1 MVNKKKIKEDEK
13 IERTIRALLKL
24 PENKRCINCN
34 LLGPQYVCTT
44 FLTFVCTTCSGI
56 HREFTHRVKSVSMAK
71 FSEEEVSALQA
82 AGNERAR
89 QIYFKAWDPQ
99 RHSFPDASNLHRLR
113 DFIKHVY
120 VDRKYTGERSDR
132 LPNLRLVH
140 RADSSESKKVSVFS
154 GRSKS
159 PLYEDRHEWSSNE
172 GSSTAGRSDTVRG
185 VYNETRSPRYA
196 QENSRYGGSRRN
208 PVCIEIV
215 DNRIRYDGSGSVRQK
230 DNHSFSHREPATRSG
245 LSDHQIDRSRSLV
258 VHPVRDILGENAP
271 ALQVGEYSKEKAG
284 RDPDGSAKNQK
295 MASSGD
301 MESLI
306 DFSMDSEP
314 SNAVAAPN
322 MQQVPPSS
330 DGGNQSSDELSSNG
344 KAPPATNVNALEFLL
359 FDLSAPS
366 VVAVD
371 NASAVPGTAGAPSTA
386 SGQNISLDSVSLSA
400 PTEQFFALTSTV
412 GSSTVPLVI
421 NIPQKPSNHGTSPL
435 MHNPKE
441 SSNVTT
447 EQSSQANSKS
457 AEETSSEVGVQPLS
471 AETKSTGR
479 KELPEDLFTASY
491 MSAPAAVLGWQN
503 GPPHGTGFGLQY
515 YPNAM
520 HDAAF
525 PSSAK
530 ANPFDLNS
538 ETTPAQAP
546 SFPSMASLLGALTS
560 VQDSTGL
567 SHTPSVDSHSS
578 GMASQSSYLASLMT
592 PKSPFTSSMP
602 SSAYVGDQSRI
613 GVPPSRPQGIG
624 GFGSDEF
631 TSGSLNTTQRPKGG
645 HSASNPPTSFHTT
658 GANPFG

>member
-421 NIPQKPSNHGTSPL
+421 NIPQKPSNVSPLQGSTDINSDYTVKAPERHVFPIVQKHQSSMFSASDNSFSAQRSTRTVEALNSQHGTSPL

-546 SFPSMASLLGALTS
+546 SVRTWEINHALVCHLRDHKELVASAVMNLLRA
-560 VQDSTGL
+560 
-567 SHTPSVDSHSS
+567 P
-578 GMASQSSYLASLMT
+578 
-592 PKSPFTSSMP
+592 
-602 SSAYVGDQSRI
+602 
-613 GVPPSRPQGIG
+613 
-624 GFGSDEF
+624 
-631 TSGSLNTTQRPKGG
+631 
-645 HSASNPPTSFHTT
+645 
-658 GANPFG
+658 